1 MDIDTIIEENRLL
14 IYKIAKKFY
23 GLDTNDLFQAGCI
36 GVIKALKNYV
46 DDGTCKFSTFAYKYI
61 FGEMYE
67 LANKSRSI
75 KMNKAYLKGAK
86 IIESARSVLVQKLG
100 RYPSIEELSL
110 YTELEQSFII
120 DVMSLTKDIISLDEE
135 YDQDENYNL
144 YNQLGTEEDVDMQIL
159 INDSIDN
166 LEEPMRSIIKYR
178 YFNDYTQSEI
188 ANMLGL
194 SQVKVSRLENKGKSK
209 IKEYIAA

>member
-1 MDIDTIIEENRLL
+1 MDIDTVIEENRLL

-23 GLDTNDLFQAGCI
+23 NLDMNDLFQAGCI

-46 DDGTCKFSTFAYKYI
+46 DDGNCKFSTFAYKYI

-67 LANKSRSI
+67 FANKSRNI

-86 IIESARSVLVQKLG
+86 VIESARSVLTQKLG
-100 RYPSIEELSL
+100 RYPTLDEISM
-110 YTELEQSFII
+110 YTELEPTFIAEI
-120 DVMSLTKDIISLDEE
+120 MTLTKDLISLDDD
-135 YDQDENYNL
+135 YDTEENYNL
-144 YNQLGTEEDVDMQIL
+144 YNQIGTEEDLDTRIL
-159 INDSIDN
+159 LNDSIET

-178 YFNDYTQSEI
+178 YFNDYTQTEI
-188 ANMLGL
+188 AELLGL
-194 SQVKVSRLENKGKSK
+194 SQVKVSRLETKGKNK

>member
-1 MDIDTIIEENRLL
+1 MDIDAVIEDNRLL

-23 GLDTNDLFQAGCI
+23 NLDINDLFQAGCI

-67 LANKSRSI
+67 FANKSRNI

-100 RYPSIEELSL
+100 RFPTLEEISV
-110 YTELEQSFII
+110 YTELDPSFITE
-120 DVMSLTKDIISLDEE
+120 VMILTKEMISLDEDYE
-135 YDQDENYNL
+135 QEENNNL
-144 YNQLGTEEDVDMQIL
+144 YNKLGNEEDIDTQIL
-159 INDSIDN
+159 INDSIN
-166 LEEPMRSIIKYR
+166 SLEEPMRSIIKYR

-194 SQVKVSRLENKGKSK
+194 SQVKVSRLETKGKNK

>member
-1 MDIDTIIEENRLL
+1 MDIDKAIEENRLL

-23 GLDTNDLFQAGCI
+23 GIDINDLFQVGCI
-36 GVIKALKNYV
+36 GVIKALKNYI

-67 LANKSRSI
+67 LANKSRNI
-75 KMNKAYLKGAK
+75 KMNKAYLKGTK
-86 IIESARSVLVQKLG
+86 VIESARSILTQKLE
-100 RYPSIEELSL
+100 RFPTIEEISM
-110 YTELEQSFII
+110 YTELDPSFVAEIMI
-120 DVMSLTKDIISLDEE
+120 LTKDMISLDEDYE
-135 YDQDENYNL
+135 SEENYNL
-144 YNQLGTEEDVDMQIL
+144 YNKLGTKEDVDTQIL
-159 INDSIDN
+159 IHDSIDS

-188 ANMLGL
+188 ASMLGL
-194 SQVKVSRLENKGKSK
+194 SQVKVSRLETKGKSK